1 MGGVPKPILYVV
13 AVGLALAAVTGFTL
27 GITQGDHRA
36 ASSDA
41 VPIAANLPANVV
53 IKDAEPLPPPPPP
66 PPPKAKPQV
75 LDEESDEASDEA
87 PAPAPT
93 RAARA
98 AAVEQPAPPIGAPG
112 PPSKPGGPLPA
123 DLPPT

>member
-13 AVGLALAAVTGFTL
+13 AIGLALSAAAGFTL
-27 GITQGDHRA
+27 GITQGDRRA

-53 IKDAEPLPPPPPP
+53 IKDAQPLPPPPPP
-66 PPPKAKPQV
+66 PPPRVRPQ
-75 LDEESDEASDEA
+75 DNDDSDEASDDA
-87 PAPAPT
+87 PIPVSPHPD
-93 RAARA
+93 RGQ
-98 AAVEQPAPPIGAPG
+98 EQAAPPVVLGA
-112 PPSKPGGPLPA
+112 PSKPGVALPA

>member
-13 AVGLALAAVTGFTL
+13 AVGLSLAAAAGFTL

-53 IKDAEPLPPPPPP
+53 IKDAEPLPPPAPP
-66 PPPKAKPQV
+66 PPPKAKPQTA
-75 LDEESDEASDEA
+75 DDESDEASDEA
-87 PAPAPT
+87 PAPAAPP
-93 RAARA
+93 RAAR
-98 AAVEQPAPPIGAPG
+98 VEQPPPPVAAPG